1 MSKHILITGA
11 SRGMGYEAALH
22 LARQGHHVIAVAR
35 SEERLEKLSQ
45 KASTLTAHPADLT
58 DSNDID
64 RLVDALTDDQIL
76 LDALVNGAGALVNK
90 PFDQL
95 TTDDWDRMLQ
105 VNVMAPVQL
114 IQKTMDRLAEGSHI
128 VNISSMAGYQGS
140 AKFPGLAAY
149 SVAKGGLSIL
159 TECLAAEFSDQSIT
173 CNALCLGMVQTEMLE
188 EAFPGVEAP
197 VSASRMGKYIADFA
211 IEGHTYYSGQ
221 ILPVA
226 RQDPE

>member
-11 SRGMGYEAALH
+11 SRGMGYEAALY
-22 LARQGHHVIAVAR
+22 LAERNHRVIAVAR
-35 SEERLEKLSQ
+35 SEDRLEKLSQ
-45 KASTLTAHPADLT
+45 QASTITAHPADLT
-58 DSNDID
+58 NSGEVD
-64 RLVDALTDDQIL
+64 RLVMSLVENKIT

-90 PFDQL
+90 SFEELEPG
-95 TTDDWDRMLQ
+95 DWERMLQ
-105 VNVMAPVQL
+105 VNLMAPVQL
-114 IQKTMDRLAEGSHI
+114 IQKTMSRMADGAHI
-128 VNISSMAGYQGS
+128 VNISSMSGYQGS
-140 AKFPGLAAY
+140 AKFPGLTAY

-159 TECLAAEFSDQSIT
+159 TECLSAEFSDQSLT

-197 VSASRMGKYIADFA
+197 VSASQMGAYIADFA
-211 IEGHTYYSGQ
+211 LEGHTYYSGQ

>member
-11 SRGMGYEAALH
+11 SRGMGYEAALY
-22 LARQGHHVIAVAR
+22 LAKQGHHVIAVAR

-58 DSNDID
+58 DSKDIEK
-64 RLVDALTDDQIL
+64 LVDTLIENKIT

-90 PFDQL
+90 PFEQL
-95 TTDDWDRMLQ
+95 ASEDWNQMLH
-105 VNVMAPVQL
+105 VNLMAPVQL
-114 IQKTMDRLAEGSHI
+114 IQKTMNLLAKDSHI

-140 AKFPGLAAY
+140 AKFPGLTAY

-197 VSASRMGKYIADFA
+197 VSASRMGKYIGDFA
-211 IEGHTYYSGQ
+211 IEGHTYYSGR